1 MYNKLAQMAADNFL
15 NKGYSCSESI
25 VQAAIDLN
33 IVPKELL
40 SVATSFSG
48 GMGSGCLCGAIA
60 GSQIVLG
67 YLFGKGKTNTARAL
81 APEGAS
87 AHVAD
92 VVHGP
97 CSSQAPV
104 APARAL
110 APEGASA
117 HVADVVHGPCSSQ
130 APVAPARA
138 LAKEFIEEFKK
149 THKAT
154 CCRVLTAGFDFH
166 SPERKKHCVNMVES
180 CANILST
187 MLEREMSKV

>member
-33 IVPKELL
+33 MVPKELL

-67 YLFGKGKTNTARAL
+67 YLFGKNKTNTARAL
-81 APEGAS
+81 A
-87 AHVAD
+87 
-92 VVHGP
+92 
-97 CSSQAPV
+97 
-104 APARAL
+104 R
-110 APEGASA
+110 
-117 HVADVVHGPCSSQ
+117 
-130 APVAPARA
+130 
-138 LAKEFIEEFKK
+138 EFIEEFKK
-149 THKAT
+149 THRAT
-154 CCRVLTAGFDFH
+154 CCRVLTAGLDFH

>member
-1 MYNKLAQMAADNFL
+1 MDNKLAQMAADNFL

-67 YLFGKGKTNTARAL
+67 YLFGKNKTNT
-81 APEGAS
+81 
-87 AHVAD
+87 
-92 VVHGP
+92 
-97 CSSQAPV
+97 
-104 APARAL
+104 
-110 APEGASA
+110 
-117 HVADVVHGPCSSQ
+117 
-130 APVAPARA
+130 ARA

-149 THKAT
+149 THRAT
-154 CCRVLTAGFDFH
+154 CCRVLTAGLDFH

>member
-1 MYNKLAQMAADNFL
+1 MDNKLAQAAADNFL

-67 YLFGKGKTNTARAL
+67 YLFGKNKTNTARAL
-81 APEGAS
+81 A
-87 AHVAD
+87 
-92 VVHGP
+92 
-97 CSSQAPV
+97 
-104 APARAL
+104 R
-110 APEGASA
+110 
-117 HVADVVHGPCSSQ
+117 
-130 APVAPARA
+130 
-138 LAKEFIEEFKK
+138 EFIEEFKK

-154 CCRVLTAGFDFH
+154 CCRVLTAGLDFH

>member
-1 MYNKLAQMAADNFL
+1 MDNKLAQAAADNFL

-40 SVATSFSG
+40 SIATSFSG

-67 YLFGKGKTNTARAL
+67 YLFGKEKTNTARAL
-81 APEGAS
+81 A
-87 AHVAD
+87 
-92 VVHGP
+92 
-97 CSSQAPV
+97 
-104 APARAL
+104 R
-110 APEGASA
+110 
-117 HVADVVHGPCSSQ
+117 
-130 APVAPARA
+130 
-138 LAKEFIEEFKK
+138 EFIEEFKK
-149 THKAT
+149 THRAT

-166 SPERKKHCVNMVES
+166 SPERKKHCVNMVEN

>member
-67 YLFGKGKTNTARAL
+67 YLFGKNKTNTARAL
-81 APEGAS
+81 A
-87 AHVAD
+87 
-92 VVHGP
+92 
-97 CSSQAPV
+97 
-104 APARAL
+104 R
-110 APEGASA
+110 
-117 HVADVVHGPCSSQ
+117 
-130 APVAPARA
+130 
-138 LAKEFIEEFKK
+138 EFIEEFKK
-149 THKAT
+149 THKAA
-154 CCRVLTAGFDFH
+154 CCRILTAGLDFH

>member
-48 GMGSGCLCGAIA
+48 DMGSGCLCGAIA

-67 YLFGKGKTNTARAL
+67 YLFGKNKTKT
-81 APEGAS
+81 
-87 AHVAD
+87 
-92 VVHGP
+92 
-97 CSSQAPV
+97 
-104 APARAL
+104 
-110 APEGASA
+110 
-117 HVADVVHGPCSSQ
+117 
-130 APVAPARA
+130 ARA

-154 CCRVLTAGFDFH
+154 CCRVLTAGLDFH

>member
-1 MYNKLAQMAADNFL
+1 MDNKLAQMAADNFL

-33 IVPKELL
+33 MVPKELL

-67 YLFGKGKTNTARAL
+67 YLFGKNKTNT
-81 APEGAS
+81 
-87 AHVAD
+87 
-92 VVHGP
+92 
-97 CSSQAPV
+97 
-104 APARAL
+104 
-110 APEGASA
+110 
-117 HVADVVHGPCSSQ
+117 
-130 APVAPARA
+130 ARA

-154 CCRVLTAGFDFH
+154 CCRVLTAGLDFH

>member
-33 IVPKELL
+33 MVPKELL

-67 YLFGKGKTNTARAL
+67 YLFGKNKTNT
-81 APEGAS
+81 
-87 AHVAD
+87 
-92 VVHGP
+92 
-97 CSSQAPV
+97 
-104 APARAL
+104 
-110 APEGASA
+110 
-117 HVADVVHGPCSSQ
+117 
-130 APVAPARA
+130 ARA

>member
-67 YLFGKGKTNTARAL
+67 YLFGKNKTNTARAL
-81 APEGAS
+81 A
-87 AHVAD
+87 
-92 VVHGP
+92 
-97 CSSQAPV
+97 
-104 APARAL
+104 R
-110 APEGASA
+110 
-117 HVADVVHGPCSSQ
+117 
-130 APVAPARA
+130 
-138 LAKEFIEEFKK
+138 EFIEEFKK

-154 CCRVLTAGFDFH
+154 CCRVLTAGLDFH

>member
-1 MYNKLAQMAADNFL
+1 MDNKLAQAAVDNFL

-67 YLFGKGKTNTARAL
+67 YLFGKNKTNT
-81 APEGAS
+81 
-87 AHVAD
+87 
-92 VVHGP
+92 
-97 CSSQAPV
+97 
-104 APARAL
+104 
-110 APEGASA
+110 
-117 HVADVVHGPCSSQ
+117 
-130 APVAPARA
+130 ARA

-154 CCRVLTAGFDFH
+154 CCRVLTAGLDFH

>member
-1 MYNKLAQMAADNFL
+1 MDNKLAQAAADNFL

-67 YLFGKGKTNTARAL
+67 YLFGKNKTNT
-81 APEGAS
+81 
-87 AHVAD
+87 
-92 VVHGP
+92 
-97 CSSQAPV
+97 
-104 APARAL
+104 
-110 APEGASA
+110 
-117 HVADVVHGPCSSQ
+117 
-130 APVAPARA
+130 ARA

-154 CCRVLTAGFDFH
+154 CCRVLTAGLDFH

>member
-1 MYNKLAQMAADNFL
+1 MDNKLAQMAADNFL

-33 IVPKELL
+33 MVPKELL

-67 YLFGKGKTNTARAL
+67 YLFGKNKTNT
-81 APEGAS
+81 
-87 AHVAD
+87 
-92 VVHGP
+92 
-97 CSSQAPV
+97 
-104 APARAL
+104 
-110 APEGASA
+110 
-117 HVADVVHGPCSSQ
+117 
-130 APVAPARA
+130 ARA

>member
-33 IVPKELL
+33 MVPKELL

-67 YLFGKGKTNTARAL
+67 YLFGKNKTNT
-81 APEGAS
+81 
-87 AHVAD
+87 
-92 VVHGP
+92 
-97 CSSQAPV
+97 
-104 APARAL
+104 
-110 APEGASA
+110 
-117 HVADVVHGPCSSQ
+117 
-130 APVAPARA
+130 ARA

-154 CCRVLTAGFDFH
+154 CCRVLTAGLDFH

>member
-40 SVATSFSG
+40 SIATSFSG

-67 YLFGKGKTNTARAL
+67 YLFGKEKTNT
-81 APEGAS
+81 
-87 AHVAD
+87 
-92 VVHGP
+92 
-97 CSSQAPV
+97 
-104 APARAL
+104 
-110 APEGASA
+110 
-117 HVADVVHGPCSSQ
+117 
-130 APVAPARA
+130 ARA

-149 THKAT
+149 THRAT

-166 SPERKKHCVNMVES
+166 SPERKKHCVNMVEN

>member
-1 MYNKLAQMAADNFL
+1 MDNKLAQAAADNFL

-33 IVPKELL
+33 MVPKELL

-67 YLFGKGKTNTARAL
+67 YLFGKNKTNT
-81 APEGAS
+81 
-87 AHVAD
+87 
-92 VVHGP
+92 
-97 CSSQAPV
+97 
-104 APARAL
+104 ARAL

>member
-67 YLFGKGKTNTARAL
+67 YLFGKNKTNT
-81 APEGAS
+81 
-87 AHVAD
+87 
-92 VVHGP
+92 
-97 CSSQAPV
+97 
-104 APARAL
+104 
-110 APEGASA
+110 
-117 HVADVVHGPCSSQ
+117 
-130 APVAPARA
+130 ARA

-154 CCRVLTAGFDFH
+154 CCRVLTAGLDFH

>member
-15 NKGYSCSESI
+15 NKGDSCSESI

-67 YLFGKGKTNTARAL
+67 YLFGKNKTNT
-81 APEGAS
+81 
-87 AHVAD
+87 
-92 VVHGP
+92 
-97 CSSQAPV
+97 
-104 APARAL
+104 
-110 APEGASA
+110 
-117 HVADVVHGPCSSQ
+117 
-130 APVAPARA
+130 ARA

>member
-1 MYNKLAQMAADNFL
+1 MDNKLAQMAADNFL

-81 APEGAS
+81 A
-87 AHVAD
+87 
-92 VVHGP
+92 
-97 CSSQAPV
+97 
-104 APARAL
+104 R
-110 APEGASA
+110 
-117 HVADVVHGPCSSQ
+117 
-130 APVAPARA
+130 
-138 LAKEFIEEFKK
+138 EFIEEFKK

-154 CCRVLTAGFDFH
+154 CCRVLTAGLDFH

>member
-1 MYNKLAQMAADNFL
+1 MDNKLAQMAADNFL

-33 IVPKELL
+33 MVPKELL

-67 YLFGKGKTNTARAL
+67 YLFGKNKTNTARAL
-81 APEGAS
+81 A
-87 AHVAD
+87 
-92 VVHGP
+92 
-97 CSSQAPV
+97 
-104 APARAL
+104 R
-110 APEGASA
+110 
-117 HVADVVHGPCSSQ
+117 
-130 APVAPARA
+130 
-138 LAKEFIEEFKK
+138 EFIEEFKK

-154 CCRVLTAGFDFH
+154 CCRVLTAGLDFH

>member
-1 MYNKLAQMAADNFL
+1 MDNKLAQAAADNFL

-48 GMGSGCLCGAIA
+48 GMGSGGLCGAIA

-67 YLFGKGKTNTARAL
+67 YLFGKEKTNTARAL
-81 APEGAS
+81 A
-87 AHVAD
+87 
-92 VVHGP
+92 
-97 CSSQAPV
+97 
-104 APARAL
+104 R
-110 APEGASA
+110 
-117 HVADVVHGPCSSQ
+117 
-130 APVAPARA
+130 
-138 LAKEFIEEFKK
+138 EFIEEFKK
-149 THKAT
+149 THKAA
-154 CCRVLTAGFDFH
+154 CCRILTAGFDFH

>member
-67 YLFGKGKTNTARAL
+67 YLFGKNKTNT
-81 APEGAS
+81 
-87 AHVAD
+87 
-92 VVHGP
+92 
-97 CSSQAPV
+97 
-104 APARAL
+104 
-110 APEGASA
+110 
-117 HVADVVHGPCSSQ
+117 
-130 APVAPARA
+130 ARA

-149 THKAT
+149 THRAT
-154 CCRVLTAGFDFH
+154 CCRVLTAGLDFH

>member
-1 MYNKLAQMAADNFL
+1 MDNKLAQMAADNFL

-67 YLFGKGKTNTARAL
+67 YLFGKNKTNTARAL
-81 APEGAS
+81 A
-87 AHVAD
+87 
-92 VVHGP
+92 
-97 CSSQAPV
+97 
-104 APARAL
+104 R
-110 APEGASA
+110 
-117 HVADVVHGPCSSQ
+117 
-130 APVAPARA
+130 
-138 LAKEFIEEFKK
+138 EFIEEFKK

-154 CCRVLTAGFDFH
+154 CCRVLTAGLDFH

>member
-1 MYNKLAQMAADNFL
+1 MDNKLAQMAADNFL

-48 GMGSGCLCGAIA
+48 GMGSGCRCGAIA

-67 YLFGKGKTNTARAL
+67 YLFGKNKTNT
-81 APEGAS
+81 
-87 AHVAD
+87 
-92 VVHGP
+92 
-97 CSSQAPV
+97 
-104 APARAL
+104 
-110 APEGASA
+110 
-117 HVADVVHGPCSSQ
+117 
-130 APVAPARA
+130 ARA

-149 THKAT
+149 THRAT
-154 CCRVLTAGFDFH
+154 CCRVLTAGLDFH